1 MSWELPTGKTFLC
14 PKARGVLARCLY
26 VLMRKNIFLTMFDKV
41 KQAFVRDPDGY
52 YLEFC
57 RLFAKRALETSF
69 SPNYILSYKFLKTF
83 RRKPQCTYKQLSF
96 SLQLQ
101 SS

>member
-1 MSWELPTGKTFLC
+1 MSWEWPTGKTFLC
-14 PKARGVLARCLY
+14 PKAPGVLARCLY

-57 RLFAKRALETSF
+57 RLFAKRALVTSF
-69 SPNYILSYKFLKTF
+69 PKLNLVL
-83 RRKPQCTYKQLSF
+83 
-96 SLQLQ
+96 
-101 SS
+101 